1 MTALLRRTT
10 VMDLLARRCPAAD
23 PDALESAR
31 RIVEDV
37 ERRGE
42 AAVREYARTFDGL
55 AEREPLYI
63 ERPALTAALD
73 ALAAADRER
82 LERVAGR
89 IRTFAQAQRNA
100 IADVSL
106 AIPGGSAGHRLV
118 PLGAVGCYVPGGRH
132 PLPSSALMTAIPA
145 RVGGVASV
153 WVASPRPEPIVLA
166 AAAVAGADG
175 VLAAGGAQAIAAL
188 GLGCGPVPPADM
200 VVGPGNVYVTAAK
213 LLMSS
218 RTAIDA
224 LAGPSEI
231 AILAD
236 ETADA
241 ALVAADLLAQAEHD
255 PRAQAIL
262 ITLNAGL
269 IERVEDELERQL
281 ADLPTADVARAA
293 LAHWSG
299 RD

>member
-10 VMDLLARRCPAAD
+10 VTDLLARRCPAAD

-106 AIPGGSAGHRLV
+106 AIPGGSAGHRLG
-118 PLGAVGCYVPGGRH
+118 PGEFGPAGGRTGKEA
-132 PLPSSALMTAIPA
+132 PPRQGVRGCRRPQ
-145 RVGGVASV
+145 GGT
-153 WVASPRPEPIVLA
+153 
-166 AAAVAGADG
+166 
-175 VLAAGGAQAIAAL
+175 GGHL
-188 GLGCGPVPPADM
+188 
-200 VVGPGNVYVTAAK
+200 PGN
-213 LLMSS
+213 
-218 RTAIDA
+218 
-224 LAGPSEI
+224 AG
-231 AILAD
+231 
-236 ETADA
+236 
-241 ALVAADLLAQAEHD
+241 
-255 PRAQAIL
+255 R
-262 ITLNAGL
+262 
-269 IERVEDELERQL
+269 
-281 ADLPTADVARAA
+281 
-293 LAHWSG
+293 
-299 RD
+299 